1 MSVKEWYKDQRKI
14 KVFTLASGVRMPFED
29 RLAYSVLAFSR
40 RGLSQRK
47 LAVKTGLER
56 SKTVPKVLDR
66 LTRLSLVECQ
76 DQRFQAKEPPL
87 GLFSTDLARKVEHW
101 RDRLN
106 YFLMAMPSEKCPL
119 TIRQVALFFVLHSRN
134 SVHSPSL
141 LAKWLGFSR
150 RGVIYMI
157 ERLRGF
163 GLLDPLSRPVRPDAE
178 KLAWWQERLKA
189 RRGKLHAGTMTFTF
203 KDFPRRF
210 DSVIRTFREQREDW
224 LVVEDWPG
232 YFHQI
237 GTMCEQ
243 AGYSITAV
251 DRLIWETFR
260 QLHLVPSARFVRQL
274 PKLIEEAEKR
284 TARNRAN
291 KTYHYATSFG
301 LLKLKVRDFVRATLK
316 AAG

>member
-1 MSVKEWYKDQRKI
+1 MSVKAWYKDRRTI

-29 RLAYSVLAFSR
+29 RLAYSVLAYSR

-56 SKTVPKVLDR
+56 SKTIPKVLDR

-76 DQRFQAKEPPL
+76 ERRFQAKEPSP
-87 GLFSTDLARKVEHW
+87 GVFSVDPSRKVEHW

-106 YFLMAMPSEKCPL
+106 YFLMAMPSERCPL
-119 TIRQVALFFVLHSRN
+119 TIRQAAVFFVMHSRN

-141 LAKWLGFSR
+141 LAKWLGFTR

-157 ERLRGF
+157 ERLRGL
-163 GLLDPLSRPVRPDAE
+163 GLLDPLKHPVRPDAE
-178 KLAWWQERLKA
+178 KLTWWQESLKVK
-189 RRGKLHAGTMTFTF
+189 RGTLRDGTTTFTF
-203 KDFPRRF
+203 KDFPLRF
-210 DSVIRTFREQREDW
+210 DSVIKKFRAQREDW
-224 LVVEDWPG
+224 LVIEDWPG
-232 YFHQI
+232 YFRQI
-237 GTMCEQ
+237 GAMSEQ

-251 DRLIWETFR
+251 DRLINEAFR
-260 QLHLVPSARFVRQL
+260 QMHLVPSARFVRQL

-291 KTYHYATSFG
+291 KTYHYDTSFG
-301 LLKLKVRDFVRATLK
+301 LLKLKVRDYVRATMR